1 MLGWIINNEISVSKF
16 SNEARA
22 KFYVGI
28 TRAKYSV
35 GIVCDKTDGFIK
47 NGTIEYK

>member
-1 MLGWIINNEISVSKF
+1 MISWMQNHNHDLSD
-16 SNEARA
+16 EARA

-35 GIVCDKTDGFIK
+35 GIVCDINLEFLTDGINK
-47 NGTIEYK
+47 YE